1 MLSTKY
7 TLLAT
12 VVHVHANLGY
22 LGTQFLVLLWILE
35 EVDKLHDLQLGLL
48 AACHIT
54 VPQRERSF
62 INCKMWPLDRML
74 VWSNIISSYSGHP
87 LPT

>member
-12 VVHVHANLGY
+12 VIHVHANLGY
-22 LGTQFLVLLWILE
+22 LGTQFLVLLWVLE

-54 VPQRERSF
+54 VPHRELGNHS
-62 INCKMWPLDRML
+62 
-74 VWSNIISSYSGHP
+74 
-87 LPT
+87 